1 MKITHVEAIPVRV
14 PRPQPF
20 QSSLGTHQ
28 ASENA
33 VVLIH
38 TDAGLTGLGEASS
51 IWDRRGRGESEAIN
65 GLLADVLCGLDPRR
79 IRDIADRMNQLLH
92 RSFPAKA
99 GIEMA
104 LYDLVG
110 KACDVPV
117 YQLLG
122 GQVRDRVLLSH
133 SLSMGDPEAIAAQAQ
148 SLVAQ
153 GYKTLKAKIGR
164 DLRADL
170 AVLTAVRSAV
180 GSEIVLRVDANMG
193 WSSAKEA
200 MRCIEAI
207 ADFDL
212 ELVEQPLA
220 ADDLEGLRFVRE
232 RVSLPIMADESVWTP
247 ADALNCVRHQAVD
260 VFNVYVSE
268 AGGLGAAAR
277 IFAIAEAARLPCIIG
292 SMPELGIGTAAQAHL
307 AFAMP
312 NLGYASD
319 VNGCVYH
326 SGDVIREKLPIADGY
341 ILPPAGPGLGV
352 TLDEDALAE
361 YRCDGCG
368 MFRRRF
374 RLRGGRWGRC
384 RGCIRRR
391 PATGRRG
398 GSRARRGGR
407 GGGDADALPALYRP
421 ARGAS
426 QADRRHQPTRRQRPP
441 NPLHRP
447 PSACVLCSA
456 L

>member
-79 IRDIADRMNQLLH
+79 IREIADRMDQLLH

-110 KACDVPV
+110 KACGVPV

-164 DLRADL
+164 DLSADL
-170 AVLTAVRSAV
+170 AVLTAVRSAI

-200 MRCIEAI
+200 VRCIEAI

-247 ADALNCVRHQAVD
+247 ADALNCVRPPSCRCLQRVRVRSWRLGMQPRA
-260 VFNVYVSE
+260 FSPLPRRRACPVSS
-268 AGGLGAAAR
+268 AAC
-277 IFAIAEAARLPCIIG
+277 P
-292 SMPELGIGTAAQAHL
+292 SLGIGTAAQAHL

-326 SGDVIREKLPIADGY
+326 SGDVIREKLPIADGVH
-341 ILPPAGPGLGV
+341 PPPI
-352 TLDEDALAE
+352 
-361 YRCDGCG
+361 RPRPRRQP
-368 MFRRRF
+368 RRRRTRRIPLRPLMRF
-374 RLRGGRWGRC
+374 RP
-384 RGCIRRR
+384 CI
-391 PATGRRG
+391 
-398 GSRARRGGR
+398 
-407 GGGDADALPALYRP
+407 DLHE
-421 ARGAS
+421 GAS
-426 QADRRHQPTRRQRPP
+426 
-441 NPLHRP
+441 
-447 PSACVLCSA
+447 
-456 L
+456 